1 VPDGARVGSVWR
13 VRGRLISVLLVVL
26 VACGGGDGDGQA
38 TTPATT
44 PTTQAASIAAAV
56 ETTAATESV
65 SLDMTVEFQG
75 SSTVP
80 EGTTIGMTGR
90 STLGDPRVAE
100 LHADF
105 QALGVGD
112 IEMLIDDQHLY
123 MRGGAFD
130 ELLGSIGQKPKPEWL
145 FVDLSS
151 SDPSVGQFRSL
162 STGQNDASLLLYFLL
177 GATGEVSE
185 VGNEE
190 VGGVATTH
198 YSLTADL
205 QKALDE
211 APAEVQAPLEE
222 NVGALEASGIET
234 RLEAEVW
241 IDDEQLI
248 RRAAYVYELSDAS
261 GGGQILTTVSFSD
274 FAEPVEL
281 DIPARA
287 DVIDVTELPRN
298 AG

>member
-1 VPDGARVGSVWR
+1 M
-13 VRGRLISVLLVVL
+13 SVLLVVL

-44 PTTQAASIAAAV
+44 PTTQAASIATAV

-90 STLGDPRVAE
+90 STLGDPR
-100 LHADF
+100 
-105 QALGVGD
+105 
-112 IEMLIDDQHLY
+112 
-123 MRGGAFD
+123 
-130 ELLGSIGQKPKPEWL
+130 LGSIGQKPKPEWL

-151 SDPSVGQFRSL
+151 SDPAVDQFRSL

-185 VGNEE
+185 VATEE
-190 VGGVATTH
+190 IDGVATTH

-205 QKALDE
+205 DDALAE
-211 APAEVQAPLEE
+211 APAEVQSPLEE
-222 NVGALEASGIET
+222 NVAALEASGIET
-234 RLEAEVW
+234 RLEADVW

-261 GGGQILTTVSFSD
+261 GGGQILTTVSFSG
-274 FAEPVEL
+274 FGEPVEL